1 MKMTQRGWPI
11 VAALAVFALLVAGCT
26 TLHQE
31 VAGLGEVKSDS
42 VVLVG
47 RIEIVPPID
56 PKEQNIRTGLD
67 PFGTKNHFLGRAI
80 MFLSDQPKYEDRT
93 NNAINPT
100 LEQTYFI
107 QVPKS
112 QRFMVRGSV
121 TMDYRQQ
128 VVSRRQVAIEQ
139 TELMIPAPIEFDI
152 KPSDSAIYIGT
163 LRLHR
168 DEFNEVVKAEILDDY
183 AGASTEFR
191 KKFGITASLRK
202 ALLKPVLSRRS

>member
-1 MKMTQRGWPI
+1 MKMTQHGWAI
-11 VAALAVFALLVAGCT
+11 AAAVLIALLAAGCT
-26 TLHQE
+26 TLHQDL
-31 VAGLGEVKSDS
+31 AGLGEVKSDS

-56 PKEQNIRTGLD
+56 PEQQNIRTGLD
-67 PFGTKNHFLGRAI
+67 PFGTKNYFLGRAI
-80 MFLSDQPKYEDRT
+80 MFLSDQPRYEDRT

-107 QVPKS
+107 RVPKS

-121 TMDYRQQ
+121 TMDYSQR
-128 VVSRRQVAIEQ
+128 VVSSRQVAIEQ

-152 KPSDSAIYIGT
+152 KPSDTAIYIGT

-183 AGASTEFR
+183 AGASIEFR
-191 KKFGITASLRK
+191 KKFGTTASPRK
-202 ALLKPVLSRRS
+202 ALLKP